1 MSLITDARD
10 HVATALANL
19 DVNVYTIAP
28 QAGLTPPCVVITAS
42 QNWVDRITLKQFN
55 VHFDL
60 EVTAQPA
67 GTNEA
72 AMQRL
77 EDLVA
82 EIIAIFPI
90 NGSVQAPTS
99 QKVGQADLLT
109 SIVPVSVQ
117 VTE

>member
-1 MSLITDARD
+1 MSLFSEARD
-10 HVATALANL
+10 HITDSLSEL
-19 DVNVYTIAP
+19 GVNVYTIAP

-42 QNWVDRITLKQFN
+42 QNWIDKLTLKSFN
-55 VHFDL
+55 VNFDL

-72 AMQRL
+72 AMERL
-77 EDLVA
+77 EDLIASIVA
-82 EIIAIFPI
+82 IYPI
-90 NGSVQAPTS
+90 NGSVQSPTS
-99 QKVGQADLLT
+99 RKIGQADLLT